1 MILPTLDLTCF
12 VKIVCS
18 LTLGNCVKM
27 RHHQKLLF
35 SCMSQSEGSAM
46 VLAIRHGVFPKL
58 IGQWPDWRIDKAV
71 TGYCVSIARKSDGTR
86 VAEAAGIR
94 L

>member
-1 MILPTLDLTCF
+1 
-12 VKIVCS
+12 
-18 LTLGNCVKM
+18 
-27 RHHQKLLF
+27 
-35 SCMSQSEGSAM
+35 M

-58 IGQWPDWRIDKAV
+58 IGQWPDWRINKAV